1 MASSYTPFGLSIH
14 EHILPGGRFP
24 EEKPYVKQDTCGS
37 ACVCK
42 KCCAVQES
50 FHSAQIEQAKAAR
63 KSWEEAEKA
72 ALKRQEAQK
81 AKLDDS
87 KKNAALETMIAEQQN
102 CLSECKHASVK
113 NYKKIARLEIQISE
127 LQKRVSELE
136 PSASPEVKRPYMIR
150 GILY

>member
-14 EHILPGGRFP
+14 EHLLPGGRFP
-24 EEKPYVKQDTCGS
+24 EEKPYVKQETCRP

-42 KCCAVQES
+42 KCCALQES

-63 KSWEEAEKA
+63 KSWEEAEKV

-81 AKLDDS
+81 VKVDDS
-87 KKNAALETMIAEQQN
+87 KR
-102 CLSECKHASVK
+102 
-113 NYKKIARLEIQISE
+113 IARLETQIAE
-127 LQKRVSELE
+127 LQKRVSELQ
-136 PSASPEVKRPYMIR
+136 PPTSLPQVKRSYMIR